1 MSEVTTAPPES
12 PPVSSDDL
20 DVLVEQIVDSFPRL
34 SQEQR
39 AELSQLLVPREPR
52 GRRDGLWPGMSGTS
66 NRSSAC
72 G

>member
-12 PPVSSDDL
+12 PPVRSDDL

-39 AELSQLLVPREPR
+39 AELSQLLVP
-52 GRRDGLWPGMSGTS
+52 S
-66 NRSSAC
+66 
-72 G
+72 